1 MSTAHVIPQARVL
14 AAHRQA
20 ERRVVTVNPGDTITI
35 AGCTFRV
42 ERDTRARYLR
52 GDSEITLTPIGA

>member
-1 MSTAHVIPQARVL
+1 MPQARVL
-14 AAHRQA
+14 AAHRQV

-42 ERDTRARYLR
+42 ERDTRTRYLR